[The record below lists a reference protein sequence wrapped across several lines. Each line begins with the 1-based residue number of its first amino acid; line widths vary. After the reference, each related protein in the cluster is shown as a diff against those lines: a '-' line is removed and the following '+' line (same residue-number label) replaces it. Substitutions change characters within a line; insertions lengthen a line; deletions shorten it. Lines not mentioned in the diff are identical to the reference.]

1 VIADGDQQSRDQFLK
16 LPGVAPMHRC
26 ALTLLALWMIA
37 EFPVPR
43 MTARAAEPDAA
54 ARAAVK
60 LSPATWDEVQK
71 VVAGAKGRVVV
82 LDVWSTAC
90 QPCMEEF
97 PHLVKLQNQ
106 QPDTVCIS
114 LSVDYAGIRSK
125 PPEYYRERV
134 ETFLS
139 DQKAGAVKNY
149 LCSQAAD
156 DLFEKLD
163 LDSIP
168 AVYVY
173 GRDGKLAKR
182 FDNRTPAKPGSE
194 GISYETQVLPLV
206 DKLVKLR

>member
-1 VIADGDQQSRDQFLK
+1 MR
-16 LPGVAPMHRC
+16 RY
-26 ALTLLALWMIA
+26 ALTLLASGFIA
-37 EFPVPR
+37 GIL
-43 MTARAAEPDAA
+43 TAGSTTLAAEPDAT
-54 ARAAVK
+54 AREAVK
-60 LSPATWDEVQK
+60 LTAATWEEVQK
-71 VVAGAKGRVVV
+71 VVAGARGKVVV

-97 PHLVKLQNQ
+97 PHLVKLQKQ

-114 LSVDYAGIRSK
+114 ISVDYAGIRSK

-134 ETFLS
+134 ETFLAE
-139 DQKAGAVKNY
+139 QKAGVVKNY
-149 LCSQAAD
+149 LCNQPAD
-156 DLFEKLD
+156 EVFEKIE

-173 GRDGKLAKR
+173 GRNGKLAQR

>member
-1 VIADGDQQSRDQFLK
+1 MRRY
-16 LPGVAPMHRC
+16 P
-26 ALTLLALWMIA
+26 LTLLASGFLA
-37 EFPVPR
+37 GLFLAGSP
-43 MTARAAEPDAA
+43 THAAELDAA
-54 ARAAVK
+54 AREAVK
-60 LSPATWDEVQK
+60 LTAATWEDVQK
-71 VVAGAKGRVVV
+71 VVAGARGKVVV

-97 PHLVKLQNQ
+97 PHLVKLQKQ

-114 LSVDYAGIRSK
+114 ISVDYAGIRSK

-134 ETFLS
+134 ATFLAE
-139 DQKAGAVKNY
+139 QKAADVKNF
-149 LCSQAAD
+149 LCSQPAD
-156 DLFEKLD
+156 ELFEKIE

-182 FDNRTPAKPGSE
+182 FDNRTPAKPGTE